1 MGFSGLLGTL
11 SMFDPTQKKIQ
22 TSSMKACLE
31 IKREIALTKKAVKC
45 NHQRLFLGWTLLE
58 KKKDARQRFK
68 KPFKKNA
75 VFQISLRDL
84 CAVLL

>member
-58 KKKDARQRFK
+58 KKDARQRFK

>member
-68 KPFKKNA
+68 PFKKECS
-75 VFQISLRDL
+75 FLDKPGDL